1 MTDNMNEKEDGSKR
15 SFGYINLTSD
25 PIRLAK
31 GVREKQILQILTGQ
45 ATQSQS
51 SS

>member
-1 MTDNMNEKEDGSKR
+1 MTDNINEKEDASKR

-31 GVREKQILQILTGQ
+31 GVREKQTAEEIRCVFDDI
-45 ATQSQS
+45 
-51 SS
+51 